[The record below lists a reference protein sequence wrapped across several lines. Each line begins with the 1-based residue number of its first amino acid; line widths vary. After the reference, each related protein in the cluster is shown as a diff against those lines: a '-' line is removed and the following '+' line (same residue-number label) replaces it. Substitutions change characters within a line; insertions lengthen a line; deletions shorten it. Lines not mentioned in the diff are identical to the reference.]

1 MRTDR
6 AVRFAIGCTVAAAVL
21 TIDQVTKAIAV
32 SSLGGRDRIP
42 LLGDLLGLQLAFNPG
57 IALSFGADQT
67 WLITILTSVLTA
79 GLCVAL
85 VRSATTMRSL
95 ALGFILGGAFG
106 NLVDRLFAPPAFGEG
121 HVIDFLAYGELFI
134 GNLADVALAIGAI
147 ILAIDLP
154 RTRAFLTTAPSDTA
168 ATVGAAKN
176 G

>member
-6 AVRFAIGCTVAAAVL
+6 AVWFAIGCTVAAAVL

-85 VRSATTMRSL
+85 VRSATTMRWS
-95 ALGFILGGAFG
+95 
-106 NLVDRLFAPPAFGEG
+106 R
-121 HVIDFLAYGELFI
+121 
-134 GNLADVALAIGAI
+134 
-147 ILAIDLP
+147 
-154 RTRAFLTTAPSDTA
+154 RRAHRRC
-168 ATVGAAKN
+168 GRC
-176 G
+176 